1 MLEIQPNDR
10 NKGFMLWAHKISA
23 DVCCSCRTLHII
35 WHRVI
40 NSLWRVRE
48 TIGHYFSFYYHFI
61 ITIGCLYG
69 RIKTARERS
78 RYYTYLC
85 ITRMLSQ
92 QAQCSAAQRRAEQ
105 RSAAQSTRVPPTP
118 YMSAGLRMIHFH
130 DSFFRHFTT
139 LSIILLRG

>member
-1 MLEIQPNDR
+1 MLR
-10 NKGFMLWAHKISA
+10 AHKISA

-85 ITRMLSQ
+85 ITRVLCCAREPSATQ
-92 QAQCSAAQRRAEQ
+92 TRRSEEHFSAARCNVAQQR
-105 RSAAQSTRVPPTP
+105 TRVQPTP
-118 YMSAGLRMIHFH
+118 CMSAGLRE
-130 DSFFRHFTT
+130 
-139 LSIILLRG
+139 